1 MVHHAH
7 GVRLDI
13 AEHIEGVPQQVHL
26 QNGLVGGHGLD
37 GEALGADDV
46 EVVVLHHVEFGGHGG
61 HQRVGPQV
69 LGQAGLVLADAAVDE
84 ADGLVDGAAHI
95 AVGVLGLGAEQRAVG
110 GADGQLHHTAV
121 FLLHSKGH
129 KGVCLLRKI
138 LVQLTDLFLGVFLDG
153 VVERDLLAG
162 ECELHSVCSFP

>member
-1 MVHHAH
+1 MK
-7 GVRLDI
+7 LT
-13 AEHIEGVPQQVHL
+13 
-26 QNGLVGGHGLD
+26 
-37 GEALGADDV
+37 
-46 EVVVLHHVEFGGHGG
+46 
-61 HQRVGPQV
+61 
-69 LGQAGLVLADAAVDE
+69 
-84 ADGLVDGAAHI
+84 GLVDGAAHI